1 MGTKPKIDVTKAE
14 VDLSQARLNLLKA
27 DNALRIARISL
38 NNAMGVPD
46 APVYEVKDS
55 TAYQDYPI
63 DLATALK
70 RGYDA
75 RPDLVSATAKRE
87 AAERSIDLA
96 RTGYYPVL
104 SGNAGYGWTGQDF
117 PLDKQWTVGAALN
130 FPLFSGFLTRSQV
143 EEARANLDVAKANEE
158 NIRQGIR
165 FEVEQAYYNLK
176 DAREG
181 IVLAEVTVEQAKENR
196 ELAQGRYA
204 AGVGNSIEVADAVVI
219 GDQFKDRL
227 YQCPVLLP
235 AGHCKPGK
243 GHGGKTM
250 KKVLIGGLI
259 ILLVAIGAW
268 YLVKKE
274 NGKPQYKT
282 ATVQRGDLDAKVTAT
297 GTVNAVTT
305 VLIGTQV
312 SGTIN
317 ALYVDYNSPVIK
329 GQLLAQIDPAT
340 IQAQVDQAVASLLN
354 AEANLKKAQAS
365 LLDARRTYE
374 RNKQL
379 MAKNFIAQSDLDTSE
394 TNAQAADAQLDAA
407 KAQVLQGRAA
417 LSQAQTNLRYTRI
430 VSPVNG
436 TVISRSIDVG
446 QTVAASF
453 QTPTLFTIAEDL
465 TKMQIDTSV
474 DEADIGKVK
483 VNQDVRFTVDAY
495 PDMNFTGKV
504 SEIRNAPTTVQNVVT
519 YDVIVQVNNAEL
531 KLKPG
536 MTANVSIITDSRK
549 GVLFVPNSA
558 LRFRPQVE
566 GDVSTNTLKKRATG
580 NKGPAIWILENN
592 KPKQVKI
599 TIGISDG
606 SFTEVV
612 SGQLKEGQEVIV
624 SMVGQNNDT
633 QSSRPPRMFH

>member
-1 MGTKPKIDVTKAE
+1 
-14 VDLSQARLNLLKA
+14 
-27 DNALRIARISL
+27 
-38 NNAMGVPD
+38 
-46 APVYEVKDS
+46 
-55 TAYQDYPI
+55 
-63 DLATALK
+63 
-70 RGYDA
+70 
-75 RPDLVSATAKRE
+75 
-87 AAERSIDLA
+87 
-96 RTGYYPVL
+96 
-104 SGNAGYGWTGQDF
+104 
-117 PLDKQWTVGAALN
+117 
-130 FPLFSGFLTRSQV
+130 
-143 EEARANLDVAKANEE
+143 
-158 NIRQGIR
+158 
-165 FEVEQAYYNLK
+165 
-176 DAREG
+176 
-181 IVLAEVTVEQAKENR
+181 
-196 ELAQGRYA
+196 
-204 AGVGNSIEVADAVVI
+204 
-219 GDQFKDRL
+219 
-227 YQCPVLLP
+227 
-235 AGHCKPGK
+235 
-243 GHGGKTM
+243 M
-250 KKVLIGGLI
+250 KKIFIGGLI
-259 ILLVAIGAW
+259 IILVATTAW

-274 NGKPQYKT
+274 NGAPQYKT
-282 ATVQRGDLDAKVTAT
+282 ATLQRGDLDAKVTAT

-317 ALYVDYNSPVIK
+317 ALYVDFNSPVTK

-340 IQAQVDQAVASLLN
+340 IQAQVDQAVASLLS

-379 MAKNFIAQSDLDTSE
+379 MANNFIAQSDLDTSE

-453 QTPTLFTIAEDL
+453 QTPTLFTIAQDL

-495 PDMNFTGKV
+495 PDISFTGKV
-504 SEIRNAPTTVQNVVT
+504 SEVRNAPTTVQNVVT

-536 MTANVSIITDSRK
+536 MTANVSIITESRK
-549 GVLFVPNSA
+549 GVLLVPNSA
-558 LRFRPQVE
+558 LRFRPQAE
-566 GDVSTNTLKKRATG
+566 GDGSTNAVKKRATG

-592 KPKQVKI
+592 KPKQKKI
-599 TIGISDG
+599 TTGISDG
-606 SFTEVV
+606 SLTEVV
-612 SGQLKEGQEVIV
+612 SGELKEGQEVIV
-624 SMVGQNNDT
+624 SMLGQNNDT
-633 QSSRPPRMFH
+633 QSSRSPRMFH

>member
-1 MGTKPKIDVTKAE
+1 
-14 VDLSQARLNLLKA
+14 
-27 DNALRIARISL
+27 
-38 NNAMGVPD
+38 
-46 APVYEVKDS
+46 
-55 TAYQDYPI
+55 
-63 DLATALK
+63 
-70 RGYDA
+70 
-75 RPDLVSATAKRE
+75 
-87 AAERSIDLA
+87 
-96 RTGYYPVL
+96 
-104 SGNAGYGWTGQDF
+104 
-117 PLDKQWTVGAALN
+117 
-130 FPLFSGFLTRSQV
+130 
-143 EEARANLDVAKANEE
+143 
-158 NIRQGIR
+158 
-165 FEVEQAYYNLK
+165 
-176 DAREG
+176 
-181 IVLAEVTVEQAKENR
+181 
-196 ELAQGRYA
+196 
-204 AGVGNSIEVADAVVI
+204 
-219 GDQFKDRL
+219 
-227 YQCPVLLP
+227 
-235 AGHCKPGK
+235 
-243 GHGGKTM
+243 M

-259 ILLVAIGAW
+259 ILLVATTAW
-268 YLVKKE
+268 YLVNKE

-317 ALYVDYNSPVIK
+317 ALYVDFNSPVIK

-340 IQAQVDQAVASLLN
+340 IQAQVDQAVASLLS

-365 LLDARRTYE
+365 LLDARRSYE

-407 KAQVLQGRAA
+407 KAQVLQGRAV
-417 LSQAQTNLRYTRI
+417 LSQARTNLRYTRI

-504 SEIRNAPTTVQNVVT
+504 SEVRNAPTTVQNVVT
-519 YDVIVQVNNAEL
+519 YDVVVQVNNAEL

-536 MTANVSIITDSRK
+536 MTANVSIINDSRK
-549 GVLFVPNSA
+549 GVLLVPNSA
-558 LRFRPQVE
+558 LRFRPQAV
-566 GDVSTNTLKKRATG
+566 R
-580 NKGPAIWILENN
+580 
-592 KPKQVKI
+592 
-599 TIGISDG
+599 
-606 SFTEVV
+606 
-612 SGQLKEGQEVIV
+612 
-624 SMVGQNNDT
+624 
-633 QSSRPPRMFH
+633 

>member
-1 MGTKPKIDVTKAE
+1 
-14 VDLSQARLNLLKA
+14 
-27 DNALRIARISL
+27 
-38 NNAMGVPD
+38 
-46 APVYEVKDS
+46 
-55 TAYQDYPI
+55 
-63 DLATALK
+63 
-70 RGYDA
+70 
-75 RPDLVSATAKRE
+75 
-87 AAERSIDLA
+87 
-96 RTGYYPVL
+96 
-104 SGNAGYGWTGQDF
+104 
-117 PLDKQWTVGAALN
+117 
-130 FPLFSGFLTRSQV
+130 
-143 EEARANLDVAKANEE
+143 
-158 NIRQGIR
+158 
-165 FEVEQAYYNLK
+165 
-176 DAREG
+176 
-181 IVLAEVTVEQAKENR
+181 
-196 ELAQGRYA
+196 
-204 AGVGNSIEVADAVVI
+204 
-219 GDQFKDRL
+219 
-227 YQCPVLLP
+227 
-235 AGHCKPGK
+235 
-243 GHGGKTM
+243 M
-250 KKVLIGGLI
+250 KKIFIGGLI
-259 ILLVAIGAW
+259 IILVATTAW

-274 NGKPQYKT
+274 NGAPQYKT
-282 ATVQRGDLDAKVTAT
+282 ATLQRGDLDAKVTAT

-317 ALYVDYNSPVIK
+317 ALYVDFNSPVTK

-340 IQAQVDQAVASLLN
+340 IQAQVDQAVASLLS

-379 MAKNFIAQSDLDTSE
+379 MANNFIAQSDLDTSE

-453 QTPTLFTIAEDL
+453 QTPTLFTIAQDL

-495 PDMNFTGKV
+495 PDINFTGKV
-504 SEIRNAPTTVQNVVT
+504 SEVRNAPTTVQNVVT

-536 MTANVSIITDSRK
+536 MTANVSIITESRK
-549 GVLFVPNSA
+549 GVLLVPNSA
-558 LRFRPQVE
+558 LRFRPQAE
-566 GDVSTNTLKKRATG
+566 GDGSTNAVKKRATG

-592 KPKQVKI
+592 KPKQKKI
-599 TIGISDG
+599 TTGISDG
-606 SFTEVV
+606 SLTEVV
-612 SGQLKEGQEVIV
+612 SGELKEGQEVIV
-624 SMVGQNNDT
+624 SMLGQNNDT
-633 QSSRPPRMFH
+633 QSSRSPRMFH